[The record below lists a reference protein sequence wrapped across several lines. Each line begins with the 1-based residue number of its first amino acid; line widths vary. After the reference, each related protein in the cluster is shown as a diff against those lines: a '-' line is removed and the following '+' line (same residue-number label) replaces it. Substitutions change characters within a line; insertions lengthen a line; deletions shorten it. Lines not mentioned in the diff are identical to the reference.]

1 MTCISAQDRL
11 FYWVHE
17 WRDLVERFGVVKP
30 CSSKAFQLR
39 LGMPAK
45 KNRLQEDEAPALRT
59 RTRTSEVRDNDAAA
73 CPCKA
78 SRHPLWQLTR
88 SWNTSRPRSTAS
100 ILLLSG
106 ISRVAMADQNGQRR
120 RQQQEEGEED
130 DKGKED
136 WGWSWG
142 LEAVVDKQRNLLRSS
157 CWTRNRSG
165 NLCIK
170 TCLEQDCKEKSTWG
184 PSRWILTTAA
194 VRFLC
199 LLPPPLDSFWSA
211 TAEPS
216 RIHVL
221 FLCSSLSLILG
232 LSEIACRRWNGVL
245 FCYCFWN

>member
-1 MTCISAQDRL
+1 M
-11 FYWVHE
+11 
-17 WRDLVERFGVVKP
+17 ERFAVVKP

-45 KNRLQEDEAPALRT
+45 KNRLQEDEARALRT
-59 RTRTSEVRDNDAAA
+59 RTRTSEVRDNNAAA

-136 WGWSWG
+136 WG
-142 LEAVVDKQRNLLRSS
+142 
-157 CWTRNRSG
+157 
-165 NLCIK
+165 
-170 TCLEQDCKEKSTWG
+170 
-184 PSRWILTTAA
+184 
-194 VRFLC
+194 
-199 LLPPPLDSFWSA
+199 
-211 TAEPS
+211 
-216 RIHVL
+216 
-221 FLCSSLSLILG
+221 
-232 LSEIACRRWNGVL
+232 
-245 FCYCFWN
+245 

>member
-1 MTCISAQDRL
+1 
-11 FYWVHE
+11 
-17 WRDLVERFGVVKP
+17 VERFAVVKP

-59 RTRTSEVRDNDAAA
+59 RTRTSEVRDNNAAA

-136 WGWSWG
+136 WG
-142 LEAVVDKQRNLLRSS
+142 
-157 CWTRNRSG
+157 
-165 NLCIK
+165 
-170 TCLEQDCKEKSTWG
+170 
-184 PSRWILTTAA
+184 
-194 VRFLC
+194 
-199 LLPPPLDSFWSA
+199 
-211 TAEPS
+211 
-216 RIHVL
+216 
-221 FLCSSLSLILG
+221 
-232 LSEIACRRWNGVL
+232 
-245 FCYCFWN
+245 